1 MNDKLQQLLEEYKSN
16 YDKFSF
22 GRYLDLDHTEN
33 ALKIGLIGCFY
44 LDKSYKPE
52 KRQAINQ
59 VLSLYDKY
67 WGKYL
72 NYGFGD
78 GDPNTLYQ
86 YQNISLAQ
94 KIILNNGFCLDTLSF
109 YWSNVDKLYLIPD
122 YLIKVLSRSESLEK
136 RFNTVS
142 YLQIYLP
149 IYELKYFGVDKL
161 VEFIR
166 QVSQILKPLHGFF
179 GLGIRQRYKYYD
191 FQYLEG
197 ELARKYLGLDIST
210 DEEDKN
216 FRDGFKSINWLTIL
230 SEELFIEKLGSLDEV
245 KQQNSDEGI
254 IFHSYTGGVMVQ
266 AGEVPEFCDISRNP
280 YPKHYVK
287 ANALLKPARAPMI
300 ASFGFTSNNGKIQ
313 DSQTSKGWQSRF
325 DDVTPTDVPPKDTDD
340 EENTGS

>member
-136 RFNTVS
+136 RFNSVS

-149 IYELKYFGVDKL
+149 IYELKYFGVD
-161 VEFIR
+161 
-166 QVSQILKPLHGFF
+166 
-179 GLGIRQRYKYYD
+179 
-191 FQYLEG
+191 
-197 ELARKYLGLDIST
+197 
-210 DEEDKN
+210 N
-216 FRDGFKSINWLTIL
+216 
-230 SEELFIEKLGSLDEV
+230 
-245 KQQNSDEGI
+245 
-254 IFHSYTGGVMVQ
+254 
-266 AGEVPEFCDISRNP
+266 
-280 YPKHYVK
+280 
-287 ANALLKPARAPMI
+287 
-300 ASFGFTSNNGKIQ
+300 
-313 DSQTSKGWQSRF
+313 
-325 DDVTPTDVPPKDTDD
+325 
-340 EENTGS
+340 

>member
-44 LDKSYKPE
+44 LDESYKPE

-109 YWSNVDKLYLIPD
+109 YWSNVEKLYLIPD
-122 YLIKVLSRSESLEK
+122 YLIKVLSRSESLEN
-136 RFNTVS
+136 RFNSVS

-197 ELARKYLGLDIST
+197 ELARKYLGLDISA

-230 SEELFIEKLGSLDEV
+230 SEELFTEKLGSLDEV
-245 KQQNSDEGI
+245 KQQNSDEGV

-266 AGEVPEFCDISRNP
+266 AGEVPEFCDINRNP
-280 YPKHYVK
+280 YPKHYVN
-287 ANALLKPARAPMI
+287 ANALLKPARAPII